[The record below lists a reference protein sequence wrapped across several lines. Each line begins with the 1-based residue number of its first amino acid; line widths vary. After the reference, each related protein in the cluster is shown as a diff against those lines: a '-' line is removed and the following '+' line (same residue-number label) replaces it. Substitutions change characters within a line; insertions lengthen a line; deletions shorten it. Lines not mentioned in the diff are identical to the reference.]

1 MLYTLAEFSV
11 YRGGRSHINVDAIT
25 RNSNTNI
32 LRNRQMNV
40 MHATQDDDYD
50 IKDDNNEN
58 ESSE

>member
-1 MLYTLAEFSV
+1 MDTLAEFSV
-11 YRGGRSHINVDAIT
+11 YRPGRSYINVDAIT
-25 RNSNTNI
+25 RNSNTNV

-50 IKDDNNEN
+50 IKDDNYEN